1 MIAHG
6 GLSILR
12 RHAEKCL
19 PLPTSIESMFFTLVD
34 VYTISGLLN
43 SMVDLQDMSQNPP
56 SQELVAKDLHGTE
69 WHFLVI
75 LQFEHSV

>member
-43 SMVDLQDMSQNPP
+43 SIVALQDMSQNP
-56 SQELVAKDLHGTE
+56 SCQELVAKDLHGTE
-69 WHFLVI
+69 CHFRHI
-75 LQFEHSV
+75 FRGDFTI